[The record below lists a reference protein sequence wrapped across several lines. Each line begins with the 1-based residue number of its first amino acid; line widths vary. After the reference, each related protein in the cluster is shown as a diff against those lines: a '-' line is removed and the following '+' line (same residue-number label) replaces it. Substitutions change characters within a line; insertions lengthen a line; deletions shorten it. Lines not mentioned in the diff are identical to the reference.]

1 MGVLQWRILA
11 PVARGAAWWIPGA
24 AAGWMLAG
32 SGVLVADRFEPP
44 GVTGLVAAL
53 LYVSIILLGG
63 VVLGAVGAT
72 VLRRIVHAP
81 AL

>member
-1 MGVLQWRILA
+1 
-11 PVARGAAWWIPGA
+11 
-24 AAGWMLAG
+24 MLAG
-32 SGVLVADRFEPP
+32 SSALVADRFEPP

-81 AL
+81 AR